1 MHDFTPWRSL
11 AGGAVIGLA
20 TSLLLIL
27 SGRVA
32 GISSIVGGLL
42 LGKRGDRAW
51 RALFIFGLVAAG
63 ALFGGLAP
71 LTSQPWPRS
80 WLTLAVA
87 GMLVGVGTRLG
98 SGCTSGHGVCGL
110 SRGSRRSLIA
120 VVTFMMTGAITAMI
134 AGGLS

>member
-63 ALFGGLAP
+63 ALFGGLV
-71 LTSQPWPRS
+71 LFTS
-80 WLTLAVA
+80 
-87 GMLVGVGTRLG
+87 
-98 SGCTSGHGVCGL
+98 
-110 SRGSRRSLIA
+110 
-120 VVTFMMTGAITAMI
+120 
-134 AGGLS
+134 